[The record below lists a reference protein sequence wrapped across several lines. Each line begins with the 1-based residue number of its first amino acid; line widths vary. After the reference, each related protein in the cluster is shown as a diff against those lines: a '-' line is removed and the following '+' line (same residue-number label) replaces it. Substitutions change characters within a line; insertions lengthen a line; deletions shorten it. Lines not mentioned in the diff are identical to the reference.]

1 MTRTTEPAATSGH
14 LQAVCENAT
23 VALFVMDDQQH
34 CVYMNAS
41 AELLTGYRLAEVQGQ
56 ALHNFVHHTHP
67 DGRPYP
73 LADCP
78 IDRAAPQN
86 LQEQGEEVLVHKD
99 GHFYPVAFTA
109 SPIRRDGEVLGTV
122 IEVRELT
129 REKQREAENLAMR
142 QLGKLMLEEL
152 DLARMVQKV
161 TDTSTQLTGAQFGAF
176 FYNTIDEAG
185 GVFTLYALSG
195 AFKDVFAT
203 FPHPRATPLFAP
215 TFRGDGTVRMD
226 DATKDARYGQWGPH
240 PGLPP
245 GHPPVLRSYLA
256 VPVKSDTGEVLGG
269 LFFGHARAGVF
280 TADHE
285 GVVESIAAQAA
296 VGMSRLRLINALER
310 EAREKERLFRDAE
323 AANRMKDQFLATI
336 SHELRTPLTS
346 ILGWSEMLVAGRL
359 APDMVQ
365 RAVQTIDRNA
375 RAQAQI
381 IEDLLDISRIISGK
395 LHLQVRAFDVVE
407 PVDAAVD
414 AVRPA
419 ALARD
424 VQLALD
430 ADPDVGRIDGDPDR
444 LQQVVWNLV
453 TNAVKFTDR
462 GGEVRVGVY
471 RRPGHIE
478 IRVHD
483 TGRGIAAA
491 FIPHL
496 FERFTQGDSSSTREH
511 GGLGLGLSIVRQL
524 VEMHGGRVDA
534 ASDGVG
540 HGATFVVQLPFSIA
554 ADRPIDSVPDSAET
568 RNHASL
574 PSPDVLTACRVL
586 LVEDD
591 ADSRAMFESLLMAH
605 GAEVQACAS
614 ARQALAQAS
623 EFAPTLVI
631 SDIGMPGM
639 DGYDFIR
646 AFREMEA
653 ASGRTTTPAIALTA
667 YARTEDK
674 RRALAE
680 GFQMHVAKPVQPAS
694 LVGIAQ
700 ALCAGVGMPILRS

>member
-86 LQEQGEEVLVHKD
+86 LQEQGEEVFVHKD

-142 QLGKLMLEEL
+142 QLGELMLEEL

-245 GHPPVLRSYLA
+245 GHPPVRSYLA
-256 VPVKSDTGEVLGG
+256 VPVKSDTGVVLGG
-269 LFFGHARAGVF
+269 LFFGHARAEVF

-430 ADPDVGRIDGDPDR
+430 ADSDVGRIDGDPDR

-534 ASDGVG
+534 ESDGVG

-554 ADRPIDSVPDSAET
+554 ADRPIDSVPDSADT

-623 EFAPTLVI
+623 ESAPTLVI

-674 RRALAE
+674 HRALAE

>member
-1 MTRTTEPAATSGH
+1 M
-14 LQAVCENAT
+14 
-23 VALFVMDDQQH
+23 
-34 CVYMNAS
+34 
-41 AELLTGYRLAEVQGQ
+41 
-56 ALHNFVHHTHP
+56 
-67 DGRPYP
+67 
-73 LADCP
+73 
-78 IDRAAPQN
+78 
-86 LQEQGEEVLVHKD
+86 
-99 GHFYPVAFTA
+99 
-109 SPIRRDGEVLGTV
+109 
-122 IEVRELT
+122 
-129 REKQREAENLAMR
+129 
-142 QLGKLMLEEL
+142 
-152 DLARMVQKV
+152 
-161 TDTSTQLTGAQFGAF
+161 
-176 FYNTIDEAG
+176 
-185 GVFTLYALSG
+185 FTLYALSG

-245 GHPPVLRSYLA
+245 GHPPVRSYLA

-269 LFFGHARAGVF
+269 LFFGHACAGVS

-346 ILGWSEMLVAGRL
+346 ILGWREMLVAGRL

-381 IEDLLDISRIISGK
+381 IEVLLDISRIISGK

-424 VQLALD
+424 LQLALD
-430 ADPDVGRIDGDPDR
+430 ADSDVGRIDGDPDR

-462 GGEVRVGVY
+462 GGELRVGVY

-554 ADRPIDSVPDSAET
+554 ADRPIDSVPDSPET

-614 ARQALAQAS
+614 ARQALAQAF

-674 RRALAE
+674 HRALAE

-694 LVGIAQ
+694 LLGTAQ
-700 ALCAGVGMPILRS
+700 VLCVGVGMPILRS